1 MTALQQK
8 FAKVM
13 AVLPKRAKNR
23 YDFVQDTYIPK
34 NGKRAFDKGNII
46 RLANFLIAS
55 KECKNKSESFSK
67 AWELAK
73 AKKASY
79 VNSQI
84 SDYSLWTKGD

>member
-1 MTALQQK
+1 MTALSEK
-8 FAKVM
+8 FAKIM

-23 YDFVQDTYIPK
+23 YDFVQDTFIPK
-34 NGKRAFDKGNII
+34 NGKRCFDKGNISK
-46 RLANFLIAS
+46 LASFLYQN
-55 KECKNKSESFSK
+55 KECSTWPESMSK

-84 SDYSLWTKGD
+84 SGYSLWTKGD